1 MSTVTP
7 GLVPMLSVE
16 EGARVGG
23 AIGMR
28 PEMANIH
35 FYRML
40 LNSPHVGLV
49 ENHIN
54 DEILWKGLLA
64 ARPEANRLRELA
76 IMRVAWASG
85 SEYMWAHH
93 YSPTVDKQ
101 LPGHRP
107 IDVLGVREGATHAA
121 FGDAE
126 KAVMNAVDEMIGDG
140 RISAATVAALRAGL
154 ESDGELVEL
163 CWVIGIWNALAS
175 VMKSLEVPLEEG
187 YQAWAPDGV
196 GPAQ

>member
-64 ARPEANRLRELA
+64 KRPEANRYRELA
-76 IMRVAWASG
+76 IMRVGWVSG
-85 SEYMWAHH
+85 SEYLWAHH
-93 YSPTVDKQ
+93 YAPVVDKK

-107 IDVLGVREGATHAA
+107 DNVMGVRQGAAYEG
-121 FGDAE
+121 FDEGE
-126 KAVMNAVDEMIGDG
+126 KAVMNAVDEMLRDG
-140 RISAATVAALRAGL
+140 RVSAGTVTALRSHL

-163 CWVIGIWNALAS
+163 VWVIGVWNALAS
-175 VMKSLEVPLEEG
+175 VMKSLETPLEEG
-187 YQAWAPDGV
+187 YEAWAPDGV
-196 GPAQ
+196 GPQR